1 MTPAPPLRRGR
12 FWVWAAVGAGLLF
25 LVLAN
30 VHLVYVAVTTQPDC
44 VAHTRDGASAAA
56 KSSCRSE

>member
-1 MTPAPPLRRGR
+1 
-12 FWVWAAVGAGLLF
+12 VWAAVAAGVLF

-30 VHLVYVAVTTQPDC
+30 AHLVYVAVTTQPDC
-44 VAHTRDGASAAA
+44 VVHTRDGASAAA

>member
-1 MTPAPPLRRGR
+1 MSARATRQKLVIWLVVA
-12 FWVWAAVGAGLLF
+12 AGLILIAG
-25 LVLAN
+25 AN
-30 VHLVYVAVTTQPDC
+30 AHLVYVATTTQPEC

>member
-1 MTPAPPLRRGR
+1 MSARATRQKLVI
-12 FWVWAAVGAGLLF
+12 WLAVAAGLILIAG
-25 LVLAN
+25 AN
-30 VHLVYVAVTTQPDC
+30 AHLVYVATTTQPEC